1 MVIFD
6 SVLKKKVEFIP
17 QDPQNVKIYVC
28 GPTVYDD
35 AHLGH
40 AKSSVSFDLL
50 RRVLIALGYGV
61 KFVKNYTDID
71 DKILKKMEESGK
83 NLEEITNFYIKRYD
97 DDMCALGVLRPDIA
111 PLATQTLD
119 EIIDYISALEKR
131 NFTYTLS
138 DGVYFDT
145 TKDNGYFA
153 ISGKSDENNVAR
165 VQSNSQKRD
174 AKDFVLWKFDDNF
187 THRHLGAD
195 VLAGIVSVWR

>member
-83 NLEEITNFYIKRYD
+83 NLEEITNFYINRDD
-97 DDMCALGVLRPDIA
+97 DDMCALGV
-111 PLATQTLD
+111 
-119 EIIDYISALEKR
+119 
-131 NFTYTLS
+131 
-138 DGVYFDT
+138 
-145 TKDNGYFA
+145 
-153 ISGKSDENNVAR
+153 
-165 VQSNSQKRD
+165 
-174 AKDFVLWKFDDNF
+174 
-187 THRHLGAD
+187 
-195 VLAGIVSVWR
+195 

>member
-97 DDMCALGVLRPDIA
+97 DDM
-111 PLATQTLD
+111 
-119 EIIDYISALEKR
+119 
-131 NFTYTLS
+131 
-138 DGVYFDT
+138 
-145 TKDNGYFA
+145 
-153 ISGKSDENNVAR
+153 
-165 VQSNSQKRD
+165 
-174 AKDFVLWKFDDNF
+174 
-187 THRHLGAD
+187 
-195 VLAGIVSVWR
+195 